1 MSPRVRLLAALLP
14 VLGLAAL
21 VVRSELAQ
29 RGNAFR
35 LDIRGY
41 DPRDLISGRYLRYQF
56 ELDWQGE
63 PSCGQSLSG
72 RDRSLDPTCCV
83 CLTRVAG
90 HPASPAVH
98 LASCDAVQS
107 CDGWLHAEQLQA
119 PKRYF
124 IPEDSAVEL
133 ERALSERKAAV
144 DVVASTSGSAA
155 VGELYLDG
163 QPWREALEKHP
174 SAP

>member
-1 MSPRVRLLAALLP
+1 MSRRLRLLAALLP
-14 VLGLAAL
+14 VLGLTAL

-29 RGNAFR
+29 RGDAFR
-35 LDIRGY
+35 LEIRGY

-72 RDRSLDPTCCV
+72 RDRYLDPGCCV
-83 CLTRVAG
+83 CLTRRAE
-90 HPASPAVH
+90 HLASPAVR
-98 LASCDAVQS
+98 LTGCDAVQS
-107 CDGWLHAEQLQA
+107 CDGWVHAEQLQA

-124 IPEDSAVEL
+124 IPEDSAQEL

-144 DVVASTSGSAA
+144 DVVTSTSGGAA

-163 QPWREALEKHP
+163 QPWRAALEKH
-174 SAP
+174 APPP

>member
-1 MSPRVRLLAALLP
+1 VRLLAALLP

-63 PSCGQSLSG
+63 GSCGQALSD
-72 RDRSLDPTCCV
+72 RDRYLDPTCCV
-83 CLTRVAG
+83 CLTRQG
-90 HPASPAVH
+90 EHPATPAVR
-98 LASCDAVQS
+98 LAACDAVQS
-107 CDGWLHAEQLQA
+107 CDGWLHAEQLQE

-124 IPEDSAVEL
+124 IPEESAAEL
-133 ERALSERKAAV
+133 ERALFERKAAV
-144 DVVASTSGSAA
+144 DVVASKSGSAA

-163 QPWREALEKHP
+163 QPWREALQKH
-174 SAP
+174 APAP